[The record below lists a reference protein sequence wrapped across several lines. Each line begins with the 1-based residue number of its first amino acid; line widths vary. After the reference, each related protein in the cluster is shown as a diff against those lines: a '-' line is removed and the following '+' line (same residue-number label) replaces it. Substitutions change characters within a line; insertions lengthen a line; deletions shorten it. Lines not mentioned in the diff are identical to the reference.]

1 MAFSGHTAPQV
12 VINSSA
18 NANPYTGNIT
28 VGSTSDLVV
37 LFIQGWTG
45 TGGHDPTT
53 WTVTVDGSAITPTHS
68 QGSSAV
74 NFAGAIYEL
83 TGLAAGA
90 RALSVSFGAAGRGCQ
105 AIAYVITGQDTTTPV
120 AARNGN
126 ASYSGDAA
134 TLGFTTTTGA
144 NGNLL
149 VSVMGNRENVAGAEY
164 SLTGGTLI
172 GTSTTGGVDTSDITA
187 AYGYHEVAT
196 AGSVTDTYSWTDT
209 GRCHVLWAEINLAT
223 GGGITGTASGSA
235 DVTGAATGKV
245 AIVGTASGSA
255 DVTGAATGIVGASV
269 FGTASG
275 EAGVTGSATGKV
287 RVAGTAASTVSV
299 TGASTGAVR
308 IKGTAAGAVTVT
320 GSAVGAVLGSITGQA
335 ADTVT
340 VTGTATGVI
349 GAVSL
354 RRQAYGYESANG
366 GLVIAQANG
375 GAFGPSRTGGTFAAT
390 ANGGKLQG

>member
-1 MAFSGHTAPQV
+1 MAISGHTSPQV
-12 VINSSA
+12 VVNSSA

-53 WTVTVDGSAITPTHS
+53 WTVTVDGSAITPSHS

-74 NFAGAIYEL
+74 SLAGAIYEL

-126 ASYSGDAA
+126 ASYAGDVA

-144 NGNLL
+144 DGNLL

-223 GGGITGTASGSA
+223 GGGGGVTGTLAATETGADTFTGSGAVEVSGALAASEAGLDVLAATGAVAVSGALAALEIGADVFSGSGSA
-235 DVTGAATGKV
+235 ID
-245 AIVGTASGSA
+245 
-255 DVTGAATGIVGASV
+255 
-269 FGTASG
+269 
-275 EAGVTGSATGKV
+275 
-287 RVAGTAASTVSV
+287 
-299 TGASTGAVR
+299 
-308 IKGTAAGAVTVT
+308 
-320 GSAVGAVLGSITGQA
+320 LP
-335 ADTVT
+335 
-340 VTGTATGVI
+340 VTGTMAAVEI
-349 GAVSL
+349 GADVFFGASDISL
-354 RRQAYGYESANG
+354 RRVAYAYESANG
-366 GLVIAQANG
+366 GRVIPQANG
-375 GAFGPSRTGGTFAAT
+375 GSFRPTRTGGTFAAT
-390 ANGGKLQG
+390 ANGGKLLG